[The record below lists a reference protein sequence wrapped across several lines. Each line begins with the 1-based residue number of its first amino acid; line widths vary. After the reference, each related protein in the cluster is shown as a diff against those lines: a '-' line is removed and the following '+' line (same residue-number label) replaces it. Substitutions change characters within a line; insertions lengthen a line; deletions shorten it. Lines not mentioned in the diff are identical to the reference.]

1 MASRINEI
9 TKTQSQSQSLDNRQL
24 NQISLRRIVPESFL
38 MKWLLLVVVAI
49 ATLSPL
55 VQAVSE
61 FNYVNVSED
70 HQIKNISTHRKK
82 IGRFR

>member
-1 MASRINEI
+1 MASPINEI

-61 FNYVNVSED
+61 S
-70 HQIKNISTHRKK
+70 IM
-82 IGRFR
+82 